1 MNGPAGPAGPIVNIP
16 KRSCRHGRERVHRA
30 STSRWP
36 NGAPLKVTKGTFK
49 VAQYG
54 AVLRRL
60 FQMAQTRVG
69 AGHGRRRRG
78 SRPRSRALRR
88 CQWAR
93 GHGVAPVRSPGLPR
107 RDRPRRWGGHE
118 TTEPG
123 LRQSGDGEGLDDALR
138 ADQGFDLGR
147 GEFQDGI
154 NSFDGIRAGSPTTRA
169 TYRATR
175 RGILRCRPRRFR
187 PTQPCRG
194 TAGPLTPPHGLAE
207 GWAACGREEGGQ
219 PGGLFREGR
228 RDAVAAEGGVALA
241 GEQDQA

>member
-1 MNGPAGPAGPIVNIP
+1 MNGPAGPIVNIP
-16 KRSCRHGRERVHRA
+16 KRSCRHVRERVHRA

-88 CQWAR
+88 CHWAR
-93 GHGVAPVRSPGLPR
+93 GRGGTPVRSPGLPR

-123 LRQSGDGEGLDDALR
+123 LRQSGEGEGVDDALR
-138 ADQGFDLGR
+138 ADQGFDFRR

-154 NSFDGIRAGSPTTRA
+154 NSFDGIRAGLSDDSRDVQGNPSRNTPLSASTLPTRSTLSRHCWPVNTASRA
-169 TYRATR
+169 R
-175 RGILRCRPRRFR
+175 
-187 PTQPCRG
+187 
-194 TAGPLTPPHGLAE
+194 
-207 GWAACGREEGGQ
+207 
-219 PGGLFREGR
+219 
-228 RDAVAAEGGVALA
+228 
-241 GEQDQA
+241 